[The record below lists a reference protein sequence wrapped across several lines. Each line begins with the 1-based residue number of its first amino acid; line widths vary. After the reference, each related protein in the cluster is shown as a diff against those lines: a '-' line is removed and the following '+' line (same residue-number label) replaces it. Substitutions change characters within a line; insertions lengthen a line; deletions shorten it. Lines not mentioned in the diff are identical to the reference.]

1 MNDQRREILTQVA
14 SGTLTPQ
21 EAAARLEA
29 LEAEQAPAATPASG
43 AAPVAPAPPAANP
56 TSTTRK
62 VKVVSVIGSAEV
74 IGDPTVAYAV
84 AEGPHRVRQEGDTMT
99 IEHAPF
105 DQADHFTFG
114 QSGRRVVINGMDVQR
129 RKVTVRMNPD
139 LALIANVQAGSL
151 RVEGVHGPI
160 EGEIQAGSCNVSDF
174 RSTLNMSIQ
183 AGNLSAHGRLDEGT
197 SRIRCEMGNVKITLE
212 RGSSVQLTARTTLGK
227 VSIVGAD
234 GTAMAFGRSRQ
245 DVQDWTIGSGT
256 ANLDIECTMGSVK
269 VAAE

>member
-1 MNDQRREILTQVA
+1 MNDLRREILTQVA

-29 LEAEQAPAATPASG
+29 LEAEPAPAAAPTGATAPA
-43 AAPVAPAPPAANP
+43 APAPADVTPTAA
-56 TSTTRK
+56 TRK
-62 VKVVSVIGSAEV
+62 VKVVSVIGSAEI

-129 RKVTVRMNPD
+129 RKMTVRMNPE
-139 LALIANVQAGSL
+139 LALIASVQAGSL

-160 EGEIQAGSCNVSDF
+160 EGEVQAGSCNVSDF

-183 AGNLSAHGRLDEGT
+183 AGNLSARGRLDEGT

-234 GTAMAFGRSRQ
+234 GTAMAFGRSKQ
-245 DVQDWTIGSGT
+245 DVQDWTIGTGT

>member
-1 MNDQRREILTQVA
+1 MNDPRREILTQVV
-14 SGTLTPQ
+14 SGALTPQ

-29 LEAEQAPAATPASG
+29 LEAEQATVAAPAG
-43 AAPVAPAPPAANP
+43 AAAPAEVTH
-56 TSTTRK
+56 TSATRK
-62 VKVVSVIGSAEV
+62 VKVVSVIGSAEI

-84 AEGPHRVRQEGDTMT
+84 AEGPHRVRQEGNTMI

-105 DQADHFTFG
+105 DQTDHFTFG

-129 RKVTVRMNPD
+129 RKVTVRMNPE

-183 AGNLSAHGRLDEGT
+183 AGNLSARGRLDEGT

-212 RGSSVQLTARTTLGK
+212 RGSSVKLSARTTLGK
-227 VSIVGAD
+227 VSLVGAD
-234 GTAMAFGRSRQ
+234 GSAMAFGRSRQ